1 MFRPSIRL
9 RLLLWFG
16 LLVLALAA
24 GFGATAYQLQKR
36 AAMDEIDAE
45 LASRVEAVGAAFRSE
60 MFGSRHGPRDHGE
73 PPSNF
78 KGLPP
83 LPVVRPPFD
92 RPRMRPFAR
101 TPLTLPAAVTNQFD
115 EISGCYFAIRGDE
128 GTVLAQ
134 SPAGAATLAWPAPA
148 GAGTAIRHRT
158 RGVCR
163 EAYHFTEMRDCV
175 LVGCD
180 IAADLA
186 RLRRFAWG
194 LAGAGALVLLL
205 GLGGGWFFA
214 GLALR
219 SVRRIGAA
227 ARRISEGALSERI
240 PAARMDRE
248 LGELADVLNA
258 TFARLDAAFARQQQ
272 FTADAAHE
280 LRTPLA
286 VILTETQTALRRD
299 RPPGEYRDTLR
310 ACEEAAQK
318 MRRLAESLLE
328 LARLDAGPDR
338 GERVATDLA
347 LLAQESLEPLRPLA
361 EQRDIRIQ
369 TDLKPAEIACRPD
382 QIGRVFVNLLTNA
395 LDHTPPGG
403 TIRVSTAVEN
413 GEVLAIVADTGEG
426 IAPEDLPHVFDRF
439 YRACRTRSR
448 AEGHAGLGL
457 AICKGIMDA
466 HGGRIDVA
474 STPGRGAVFTL
485 RCPAPSRSG

>member
-45 LASRVEAVGAAFRSE
+45 LARRVDLVSVAFRDND
-60 MFGSRHGPRDHGE
+60 FKSRRHPPRDHGA
-73 PPSNF
+73 PPPAF
-78 KGLPP
+78 QGLPP
-83 LPVVRPPFD
+83 KGRPPGGPSRERFPR
-92 RPRMRPFAR
+92 RPV
-101 TPLTLPAAVTNQFD
+101 TLPAGATNLFAAGA
-115 EISGCYFAIRGDE
+115 GCYFAVWEE
-128 GTVLAQ
+128 GGARLAQ
-134 SPAGAATLAWPAPA
+134 SAALPEAAEKPESAD
-148 GAGTAIRHRT
+148 AGTAIRHRT

-227 ARRISEGALSERI
+227 ARRISEGSLSERI

-272 FTADAAHE
+272 FTADAAHA

-328 LARLDAGPDR
+328 LARLDAGPDQ
-338 GERVATDLA
+338 GERIVTDLVHV
-347 LLAQESLEPLRPLA
+347 AQESLEPLRPLA

-413 GEVLAIVADTGEG
+413 GDVLAIVADTGEG